1 VRQRGIASQQRCDR
15 ACLRA
20 RDESSQ
26 DFRTCVQ
33 LPRAGEKGLCMKTL
47 AATLLC
53 ASMLIASMLAR
64 AADFDEDAARHLAKK
79 SGCFK
84 CHAIDKKKDAPP
96 FAETAKKCKPDAEEE
111 LYKHLTTNPKVK
123 VDGKEE
129 RHKSPKTKD
138 EKEIRNL
145 IHWILSL
152 A

>member
-1 VRQRGIASQQRCDR
+1 
-15 ACLRA
+15 
-20 RDESSQ
+20 
-26 DFRTCVQ
+26 
-33 LPRAGEKGLCMKTL
+33 MKTL
-47 AATLLC
+47 PVALFC
-53 ASMLIASMLAR
+53 ASLLTASTLVK

-84 CHAIDKKKDAPP
+84 CHAIDKKKDAPS
-96 FAETAKKCKPDAEEE
+96 FKKTAEKLKGKPDAEEE

-123 VDGKEE
+123 VEGREE

-152 A
+152 G

>member
-1 VRQRGIASQQRCDR
+1 MRAERVQNFFRC
-15 ACLRA
+15 
-20 RDESSQ
+20 
-26 DFRTCVQ
+26 FHM
-33 LPRAGEKGLCMKTL
+33 LPRAGEKGLCMKVL
-47 AATLLC
+47 SAVLFCAAMLSVPMF
-53 ASMLIASMLAR
+53 AS
-64 AADFDEDAARHLAKK
+64 AANFDEDAARSLAKK

-84 CHAIDKKKDAPP
+84 CHAIDKKKDAPS
-96 FAETAKKCKPDAEEE
+96 FKETAKKLKGKPDAEEE

-152 A
+152 D